1 MNDSNVVIIY
11 VKSMSR
17 SNSNMFGISRDR
29 TIGVSTLLGV
39 AGHHGSIT
47 SYKFSLFLTF
57 RYVSNFPAIRG
68 FDILGISSHL
78 F

>member
-1 MNDSNVVIIY
+1 
-11 VKSMSR
+11 
-17 SNSNMFGISRDR
+17 MFGISRDR

-39 AGHHGSIT
+39 ARHHGSIT

-57 RYVSNFPAIRG
+57 QYVSNFPAIRG